1 MPIDPVAEAKRLTVP
16 ILKMQGTIAALQ
28 GKIEEAIAKFT
39 QAKQLVPDLDLDPE
53 AEAQRLAML
62 INR

>member
-1 MPIDPVAEAKRLTVP
+1 M
-16 ILKMQGTIAALQ
+16 MQGTIAALQ
-28 GKIEEAIAKFT
+28 GKIEEACAKFT

-62 INR
+62 MNR